1 MYFPLKEKIPST
13 VNIKVNNNNQQE
25 QECKVFVKLRLTS
38 YAQLKIK

>member
-38 YAQLKIK
+38 YAQLEIK